1 MSKAPKLRFKK
12 FSGDWEEK
20 KLQNVS
26 DVRDGTHDS
35 PKYVTEGYPFVT
47 SKNLMKNGKID
58 FSDISYITEEDYI
71 NINKRSKVDVGD
83 ILFGMIGTIGNP
95 VIVEQDGFAIKN
107 VALIKEKDKLLNRYL
122 IQVLKSSV
130 IDRQFYKLNT
140 GGTQKFIGLGMIR
153 DLSILIPSIEEQEK
167 IAFFFSLID
176 DKISL
181 QGEKVEALKDYKKG
195 MMQKIFSREL
205 RFKDDEGRDYP
216 EWEEKKLG
224 DYIVEYKEKTTENN
238 QYPVLTSAR
247 EGIIL
252 QKDYFK
258 DRQVTTDDNIG
269 YHIIPRG
276 YITYRSR
283 SDDTTFKFNQNNLID
298 MGIVSY
304 FYPVFKFNEE
314 LNSTY
319 ALTYMNNYLGCQIR
333 KEIVG
338 TSQLVLSLNKLKELK
353 IQVPSIEEQNKI
365 GNVLNSINKKIE
377 KEQEKLD
384 SLNQYKKG
392 LLQQMFV

>member
-1 MSKAPKLRFKK
+1 
-12 FSGDWEEK
+12 
-20 KLQNVS
+20 
-26 DVRDGTHDS
+26 
-35 PKYVTEGYPFVT
+35 
-47 SKNLMKNGKID
+47 
-58 FSDISYITEEDYI
+58 
-71 NINKRSKVDVGD
+71 
-83 ILFGMIGTIGNP
+83 
-95 VIVEQDGFAIKN
+95 
-107 VALIKEKDKLLNRYL
+107 
-122 IQVLKSSV
+122 
-130 IDRQFYKLNT
+130 LNT

-258 DRQVTTDDNIG
+258 DRQVTTDDNI
-269 YHIIPRG
+269 
-276 YITYRSR
+276 
-283 SDDTTFKFNQNNLID
+283 
-298 MGIVSY
+298 
-304 FYPVFKFNEE
+304 
-314 LNSTY
+314 
-319 ALTYMNNYLGCQIR
+319 
-333 KEIVG
+333 
-338 TSQLVLSLNKLKELK
+338 
-353 IQVPSIEEQNKI
+353 
-365 GNVLNSINKKIE
+365 
-377 KEQEKLD
+377 
-384 SLNQYKKG
+384 
-392 LLQQMFV
+392 

>member
-1 MSKAPKLRFKK
+1 
-12 FSGDWEEK
+12 
-20 KLQNVS
+20 
-26 DVRDGTHDS
+26 
-35 PKYVTEGYPFVT
+35 
-47 SKNLMKNGKID
+47 
-58 FSDISYITEEDYI
+58 
-71 NINKRSKVDVGD
+71 
-83 ILFGMIGTIGNP
+83 MIGASGQPKFNKT
-95 VIVEQDGFAIKN
+95 E
-107 VALIKEKDKLLNRYL
+107 
-122 IQVLKSSV
+122 LK
-130 IDRQFYKLNT
+130 QMKFY
-140 GGTQKFIGLGMIR
+140 
-153 DLSILIPSIEEQEK
+153 IPSKEEQEK
-167 IAFFFSLID
+167 IASFFSLID